1 MEYAIAQLEV
11 LLATAENN
19 APIWE
24 AEGNHEQAAAS
35 RAHAESFRLAIEELN
50 RSAVA

>member
-11 LLATAENN
+11 SLAIAENN

-35 RAHAESFRLAIEELN
+35 RAHAESFRAAIARLRED
-50 RSAVA
+50 VA

>member
-11 LLATAENN
+11 SLEAAEKN

-24 AEGNHEQAAAS
+24 AEGAHEQAAAS
-35 RAHAESFRLAIEELN
+35 RAHAESFRLAIEKLQSAEL
-50 RSAVA
+50 